1 MQGPEFFQDFGRV
14 EILAEDG
21 KHEEIISAELVS
33 ELIVGDQI
41 RIVFMQETF
50 VGGVKG
56 EVLKLPPEQ
65 PGAEEHPGQDD
76 SPKTENNGDQLFD

>member
-1 MQGPEFFQDFGRV
+1 MQCPEFFEDFSRV

-21 KHEEIISAELVS
+21 KHEEIISAEIVS

-50 VGGVKG
+50 VGGVEG
-56 EVLKLPPEQ
+56 EVLKLPTQQ
-65 PGAEEHPGQDD
+65 PSAEEHPGQDD
-76 SPKTENNGDQLFD
+76 NPKTENSGDQ